1 MEACRYFLDPLIW
14 IYSIACV
21 MEGERRSAH
30 DLLEEANREVRRM
43 EWLAERERPPTRV
56 VMALGAPRPQMLPP
70 VPYPRWGV
78 RPEEQL
84 VRFNHRI
91 DPMQRIP
98 PAPVQDVTAAATLA
112 RLRQDAEL
120 EAENQLQI
128 LAEEGAHC
136 SRREEEGWN
145 RRHGNGR

>member
-1 MEACRYFLDPLIW
+1 MEASRYFLVSPSW
-14 IYSIACV
+14 IHSCV
-21 MEGERRSAH
+21 MEGKRRSAQE
-30 DLLEEANREVRRM
+30 LLEEVNREVRRL
-43 EWLAERERPPTRV
+43 EWLAERERPPVQV

-70 VPYPRWGV
+70 VPYLRWGV
-78 RPEEQL
+78 RPEDQL

-112 RLRQDAEL
+112 RLRLDAEV
-120 EAENQLQI
+120 EAESQLLV
-128 LAEEGAHC
+128 LAEKGAHC
-136 SRREEEGWN
+136 SSREEEGWN